1 MEKDIQKKTIVN
13 RKTIATLI
21 CRTKTR
27 KNILK
32 IKKSKTNSIEKNN
45 LERQVV
51 IMFEILKI
59 IFIFFLVILLLS
71 KVAKELN
78 TKDGSKNNIINLIE
92 IAAIMLL
99 AFFIYKI

>member
-1 MEKDIQKKTIVN
+1 
-13 RKTIATLI
+13 
-21 CRTKTR
+21 
-27 KNILK
+27 
-32 IKKSKTNSIEKNN
+32 
-45 LERQVV
+45 
-51 IMFEILKI
+51 MFEILKI